1 MDGAPRLRREAGG
14 KLLEKLREGSRI
26 LVRGEMGDV
35 EEVMGKPGAVMMVR
49 LIDVMALGKRI
60 ANWLNV

>member
-1 MDGAPRLRREAGG
+1 M
-14 KLLEKLREGSRI
+14 LEKLREGSRI